1 MARTILHID
10 MDAFFA
16 AIEQLDHPE
25 YRGQPVIV
33 GADPKGGQGRGV
45 VSTAS
50 YEARKFGIHSA
61 MPISRAYRLCPQG
74 IFLPVRMKRYV
85 EISQQVMTILQD
97 YSPLVEPISIDEA
110 FLDITGS
117 LALFGGAEAIGW
129 AIKKRIQQQTG
140 GLTASVGIAPNKFV
154 AKIASDLQKPDGF
167 VVVKEK
173 EVQGFL
179 RDLPIFKLWGV
190 GKKTE
195 QRLRKIGITTI
206 GELAVYPQ
214 DKLVRLFG
222 KTGLHFWRLANGIDE
237 RPVIPST
244 PPKSVSQEITF
255 ETDTDDS
262 EFIRLT
268 LLRLAEA
275 LGKILRQQK
284 LKGRTLTLKIRLQDF
299 STFTRSKTFTDFINA
314 PDLLYR
320 FAWEIFQK
328 FDRQGKK
335 VRLLGIGVSQL
346 NTVGGEQLPLFG
358 EQGNKRQKLYQIM
371 DSLQAKFGKEA
382 IVRAAL
388 KQERK
393 WFCLQIFLV

>member
-1 MARTILHID
+1 MSRTILHID

-25 YRGQPVIV
+25 CRGRPVIV
-33 GADPKGGQGRGV
+33 GADPKSGQGRGV

-50 YEARKFGIHSA
+50 YEAREFGIHSA

-85 EISQQVMTILQD
+85 EISRQVMAILQD
-97 YSPLVEPISIDEA
+97 YTPLVEPISIDEA

-117 LALFGGAEAIGW
+117 LALFGGAETIGK
-129 AIKKRIQQQTG
+129 AIKKRICQQTG
-140 GLTASVGIAPNKFV
+140 GLVASVGIAPNKFV

-167 VVVKEK
+167 VVVRKGEI
-173 EVQGFL
+173 QDFL
-179 RDLPIFKLWGV
+179 GDLSISRLWGV
-190 GKKTE
+190 GGKTE
-195 QRLRKIGITTI
+195 QRLRQVGITTI
-206 GELAVYPQ
+206 GELAAYPQ

-222 KTGLHFWRLANGIDE
+222 KIGVHLWQLANGVDE
-237 RPVIPST
+237 RSVIPSS

-255 ETDTDDS
+255 EVDTDDV
-262 EFIRLT
+262 ELIRLT
-268 LLRLAEA
+268 LLRLAET

-299 STFTRSKTFTDFINA
+299 STFTRSKTFSDFTNT
-314 PDLLYR
+314 PEFLYN

-335 VRLLGIGVSQL
+335 VRLLGIGVSLL
-346 NTVGGEQLPLFG
+346 NTTGGEQLPLFG
-358 EQGNKRQKLYQIM
+358 EQVNKRQKIYQVM
-371 DSLQAKFGKEA
+371 DSLQAKFGEDV
-382 IVRAAL
+382 ITRAAL
-388 KQERK
+388 KREK
-393 WFCLQIFLV
+393 E